1 MKANAPTL
9 LSGLAT
15 FAAFAIKSHIKHTV
29 PLSTS
34 QAFTSLALIMLLTG
48 PATRLLQLFPS
59 VIATKPC
66 YNRIQK
72 FLLAAKMED
81 SHRAFDNSGDWVFGD
96 KHTMQDFSLI
106 KATNLRL
113 DVPFLTEGT
122 PINFTICPGAVWML
136 SGPVGSGKSTML
148 KAILGETNLQEGTIE
163 LQSNLIGYC
172 AQTPWLQNRSI
183 KENIIGTNIEDE
195 AWYRHV
201 LYTCDLD
208 QDISQ
213 MPDGHNT
220 QVGNRGISISGG
232 QKHRIVGHHSNHDSI
247 ALISAGFGKGPLF
260 TLCFA
265 RPR

>member
-1 MKANAPTL
+1 
-9 LSGLAT
+9 
-15 FAAFAIKSHIKHTV
+15 
-29 PLSTS
+29 
-34 QAFTSLALIMLLTG
+34 
-48 PATRLLQLFPS
+48 LFPS

-232 QKHRIVGHHSNHDSI
+232 QKHRIVGHTQTMIRLRSFQQALARALYSRCALLVLDDLFSALDRRTQTVVAKRLFSADGHVKKYSCGVLFATHSGSSSI
-247 ALISAGFGKGPLF
+247 TAKSTHPFG
-260 TLCFA
+260 
-265 RPR
+265 